1 MIGILGGLLNIP
13 SQAVNETNTT
23 KQNITTTK
31 ESQSQTN
38 TEKTNNNAV
47 AEKSSNA
54 NLSDLGIRPHD
65 FKGFKY
71 GTTNYEVSVPENTE
85 VVEVYAIAQDAKAKI
100 TGAGKKTLEKG
111 ENTVQVVVTAEDGT
125 KKTYTINI
133 IREIQQE
140 EYEENSQEEKQE
152 EVKDT
157 KEENGK
163 GLAKLKINDLA
174 LTPEFKTNVYE
185 YTVKYIGEDVKLNIE
200 TEATEEGYI
209 VEVIGNDNLQEGENT
224 ITILVSEKNGDNVAT
239 YQVTVNKS
247 LVDEEAIAKEEA
259 EKKEK
264 RQKTII
270 GAGIA
275 VVILGIVIAII
286 VIRRR
291 NRNIAEEYSEIGF
304 YGNNE
309 DEEDVPKAFRESRY
323 QEEEAE
329 EIEQES
335 EQEQEEQTEEN
346 FETMSKDELKE
357 KFLNEYHSGID
368 IGFEDTNNNIYHDK
382 RRKGKHKGKRFK

>member
-1 MIGILGGLLNIP
+1 MLVILGGLLNHP
-13 SQAVNETNTT
+13 SQAVNETNDT
-23 KQNITTTK
+23 KQNTATTK
-31 ESQSQTN
+31 ESQNQTN
-38 TEKTNNNAV
+38 TGKTNNNVV

-54 NLSDLGIRPHD
+54 NLSNLGIRPHD
-65 FKGFKY
+65 FTGFKY
-71 GTTNYEVSVPENTE
+71 GTTNYEVSVPESTE
-85 VVEVYAIAQDAKAKI
+85 AVEVYATAQDAKAKI
-100 TGAGKKTLEKG
+100 TGTGKKILEKG

-125 KKTYTINI
+125 KRTYTINI

-140 EYEENSQEEKQE
+140 KYEENNQEEKQE
-152 EVKDT
+152 E
-157 KEENGK
+157 GK
-163 GLAKLKINDLA
+163 GLAKLEINHLA

-224 ITILVSEKNGDNVAT
+224 ITILVSEKNGDNGAT

-270 GAGIA
+270 GVGIA
-275 VVILGIVIAII
+275 VVALGIIIAII

-291 NRNIAEEYSEIGF
+291 NRNIAEEYSGIGF
-304 YGNNE
+304 YGNDE
-309 DEEDVPKAFRESRY
+309 DEEDMPKAFRESGY
-323 QEEEAE
+323 QEEDAE
-329 EIEQES
+329 EI

-346 FETMSKDELKE
+346 FEAMSKDELKE
-357 KFLNEYHSGID
+357 KFLNEYHSGMD
-368 IGFEDTNNNIYHDK
+368 VEFEDNNNIYHDK